1 MDERIRRTL
10 HEVAILIQDMAE
22 EDLKLLEEIQQVR
35 GRDGEAMRSRTRSKL
50 SAIRDSA
57 SRIRK
62 ETRR

>member
-50 SAIRDSA
+50 NAIRDSA